1 MKRRLRALAAAFTLL
16 LFAAG
21 AVHAQPF
28 YERNPAAGLFGSLW
42 SWAASHLGFLNKEGG
57 MMDPDGLKEGGTM
70 DPDGLKAGGMMDPD
84 GLQSPAPPGSTPD
97 AGVDIDP
104 DG

>member
-57 MMDPDGLKEGGTM
+57 DMDPGGIRSCGLGRGRVRAA
-70 DPDGLKAGGMMDPD
+70 PFA
-84 GLQSPAPPGSTPD
+84 PATPC
-97 AGVDIDP
+97 P
-104 DG
+104 